1 VKILCIIDSLG
12 SGGAQRQIV
21 NLACGLKAKKH
32 EVEFFIYHSHLNFF
46 RSVIDDAGIRVH
58 EVNGISGFSFRVIR
72 SLAKVLRETSFDA
85 IISFLPSTNIYAV
98 LGKLLSGTNCFL
110 IVGERASKSLDS
122 GFFYPFVQRS
132 LYIFAKNV
140 VANSYHQAEYLRK
153 YFWIR
158 NKISTIYNGYKID
171 KNSIVHEPTFNNS
184 CKFLVVGR
192 IDSGKNGIRLVKAL
206 EFFHRRNGYLPQI
219 HWAGRQEQDQKSIVI
234 RDEMDHLITT
244 NSALDAAWCWLG
256 EHPDIPTLLFSYD
269 ALIHISLHEGL
280 PNVVCEAFIAG
291 RPVIASAVCDHPL
304 LIEEE
309 VRGLLCDPFSSESIC
324 KALERFY
331 LLSLE
336 GRQKMGR
343 NARRFAEDRLTI
355 ERMVDQYEA
364 LIT

>member
-1 VKILCIIDSLG
+1 MIDSLG
-12 SGGAQRQIV
+12 SGGAQRQII

-32 EVEFFIYHSHLNFF
+32 QVEFFIYHPELNFF

-58 EVNGISGFSFRVIR
+58 EVHGISGFSFQVIR
-72 SLAKVLRETSFDA
+72 NIAKILRETSFDA

-110 IVGERASKSLDS
+110 IVGERASKYSDS
-122 GFFYPFVQRS
+122 GFLYSFVQRS
-132 LYIFAKNV
+132 LYSFAKSV

-158 NKISTIYNGYKID
+158 NKILTIYNGYKVE
-171 KNSIVHEPTFNNS
+171 KNLIAYEPAFKNPY
-184 CKFLVVGR
+184 KFLVVGR

-206 EFFHRRNGYLPQI
+206 KLFHKRNGYLPQI

-234 RDEMDHLITT
+234 RAEMDHLIAT
-244 NSALDAAWCWLG
+244 NPALHAAWCWLG
-256 EHPDIPTLLFSYD
+256 EHSNIPDLLANYD
-269 ALIHISLHEGL
+269 ALIHVSLYEGL
-280 PNVVCEAFIAG
+280 PNVICEAFIAG

-304 LIEEE
+304 LIEEG

-324 KALERFY
+324 KALERFF
-331 LLSLE
+331 SLPLE
-336 GRQKMGR
+336 VRQKMGS
-343 NARRFAEDRLTI
+343 NAHRFAKENLTI

-364 LIT
+364 LLT